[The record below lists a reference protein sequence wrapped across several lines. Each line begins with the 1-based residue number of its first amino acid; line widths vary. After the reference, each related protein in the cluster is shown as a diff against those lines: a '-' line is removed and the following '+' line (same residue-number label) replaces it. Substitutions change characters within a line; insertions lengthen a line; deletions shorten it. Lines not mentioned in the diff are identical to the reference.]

1 MANEKGMSEDKKA
14 RLEAIRAA
22 NAAKKAAGGAD
33 APAVAPAAQIVD
45 APAPAGVAQIADA
58 PAAPAGARV
67 AAGANMSDDKKA
79 KLEAIRA
86 ANAAKKAAGGGAQ
99 VVEAPAEAAAPAAV
113 TTRPVAATAAPAP
126 APAARPAA
134 AARAAARP
142 APVEDERLP
151 RRVLLLRMLVGAI
164 FGVILC
170 LLLATMTGYYI
181 RGAVAGLFLGALS
194 GLLVLSWP
202 PERTTGEG

>member
-33 APAVAPAAQIVD
+33 APAVAQAAQIVD

-58 PAAPAGARV
+58 PAGGRV